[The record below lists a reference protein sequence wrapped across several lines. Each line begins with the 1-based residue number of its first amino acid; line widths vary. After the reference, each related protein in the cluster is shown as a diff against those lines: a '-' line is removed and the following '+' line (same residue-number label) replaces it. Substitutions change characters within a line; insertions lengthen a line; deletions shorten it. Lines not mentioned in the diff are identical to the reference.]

1 MWQEKSEREEREE
14 WRRGREGGGEEGKE
28 EERKRRRRRR
38 EGGER
43 ESFTSHD
50 DMTNDTI
57 IEAKDKDKWGS
68 VNRHCC
74 GI

>member
-1 MWQEKSEREEREE
+1 MAREERAGGEGGKEE
-14 WRRGREGGGEEGKE
+14 RKGRRRRGREG
-28 EERKRRRRRR
+28 RRRRR